1 MQRIA
6 ICSEAMRAKDS
17 GVYRVLLTVLSS
29 RHPQY
34 VLLNL
39 IDVPPE
45 ELFEEGDV
53 IEVTLKRVKRKGD

>member
-39 IDVPPE
+39 IDVPSE
-45 ELFEEGDV
+45 ELFEEGDT
-53 IEVTLKRVKRKGD
+53 IECDFRIVKRKGD

>member
-1 MQRIA
+1 
-6 ICSEAMRAKDS
+6 MRTKDS
-17 GVYRVLLTVLSS
+17 GVYRVLLTVMSS

-45 ELFEEGDV
+45 ELFEEGDT
-53 IEVTLKRVKRKGD
+53 IECDFRIVKRKGD